1 MLTNARHPEMPYS
14 QIGQVTNFALKMS
27 ENSEG
32 ALNVASQGTEMA
44 LFGPFRPLFGQFLYG
59 VLRSSPPKVTS

>member
-14 QIGQVTNFALKMS
+14 QIGQVTNFALKLS
-27 ENSEG
+27 ENSES

-44 LFGPFRPLFGQFLYG
+44 LFGPFRPHHIGPISDSFF
-59 VLRSSPPKVTS
+59 TAF